1 MVPFF
6 EELQEVVISNYIVP
20 GVDKLNNGDF
30 ALNIPK
36 YNILPGLIDA
46 DVLQSVQAFPG
57 IMSVN
62 ETVSNINIRGG
73 THDQNLILW
82 DGIKMYQSGHFFG
95 LISMYNPQ
103 ITNKVRI
110 TKNGTDASMTDGVSG
125 SIAMMTN
132 PEVNRE
138 FKAEIGLN
146 LIDFNVYFDVP
157 VGRSSSFQIAARKAI
172 SDLIETP
179 TYDRFFDRIEQDTE
193 VAANEGSVVNSDK
206 SFDFYDTSLR
216 WLSRISDKD
225 ELRLNFIL
233 VANELKFDE
242 SAQVDQLTQSRTS
255 SLDQNSI
262 AGGLFYRRT
271 WNEAWRT
278 ELEVFETDYK
288 LKAINVNVLD
298 SQRFLQE
305 NKVSE
310 TSAKISVIHNLNQN
324 LNVTSGYHFVET
336 EVTNLDDVDEPL
348 YRFLVSEVVRTHAGF
363 VQLDWTTNGGNTH
376 LKLGSRYTFIDKFEK
391 SLIEPRLSFSQRFL
405 DFFTFELMGE
415 MKHQNTSQ
423 VINFQ
428 NDFLGVEKRRWQ
440 LSNDDDIPILR
451 STQLSAGI
459 SFEHSGWLV
468 DAAGYFKKVDGITS
482 QSQGF
487 QNQYEF
493 SKTDGSYEVKGL
505 DMLFRK
511 QIDEL
516 SIWLS
521 YSLMDNKYTFE
532 ELENEVFRSNY
543 DITHSLSSGFSLKWN
558 ALQIAAGLNWH
569 SGKPTTPPVEGQEI
583 IGEEINY
590 DSTNNADLEDYL
602 RLDASAMY
610 DFSLGGKS
618 KAKFG
623 LSVWNILDKENAI
636 NNFYRYNNESLT
648 ETIQRSLGIT
658 PNAVFRVFF

>member
-1 MVPFF
+1 MGIKTARFLYIFIFLFSSVPLIAEAQQEQDTVPLVQLFRQLQKDYNIEFNYALDNVEDISVLLPEPGLSIDDILNNLRQETGLIFTVLSDNVILVKKPDEVVICGYVNDKDDLSPLAGATIQSESGSAVTDDNGFFRISVNSTNEEITVRHLGYKSIKRLALNFNLQDCSDVFMVPFF

-310 TSAKISVIHNLNQN
+310 TSAKISVIHN
-324 LNVTSGYHFVET
+324 
-336 EVTNLDDVDEPL
+336 
-348 YRFLVSEVVRTHAGF
+348 
-363 VQLDWTTNGGNTH
+363 
-376 LKLGSRYTFIDKFEK
+376 
-391 SLIEPRLSFSQRFL
+391 
-405 DFFTFELMGE
+405 
-415 MKHQNTSQ
+415 
-423 VINFQ
+423 
-428 NDFLGVEKRRWQ
+428 
-440 LSNDDDIPILR
+440 
-451 STQLSAGI
+451 
-459 SFEHSGWLV
+459 
-468 DAAGYFKKVDGITS
+468 
-482 QSQGF
+482 
-487 QNQYEF
+487 
-493 SKTDGSYEVKGL
+493 
-505 DMLFRK
+505 
-511 QIDEL
+511 
-516 SIWLS
+516 
-521 YSLMDNKYTFE
+521 
-532 ELENEVFRSNY
+532 
-543 DITHSLSSGFSLKWN
+543 
-558 ALQIAAGLNWH
+558 
-569 SGKPTTPPVEGQEI
+569 
-583 IGEEINY
+583 
-590 DSTNNADLEDYL
+590 
-602 RLDASAMY
+602 
-610 DFSLGGKS
+610 
-618 KAKFG
+618 
-623 LSVWNILDKENAI
+623 
-636 NNFYRYNNESLT
+636 
-648 ETIQRSLGIT
+648 
-658 PNAVFRVFF
+658 